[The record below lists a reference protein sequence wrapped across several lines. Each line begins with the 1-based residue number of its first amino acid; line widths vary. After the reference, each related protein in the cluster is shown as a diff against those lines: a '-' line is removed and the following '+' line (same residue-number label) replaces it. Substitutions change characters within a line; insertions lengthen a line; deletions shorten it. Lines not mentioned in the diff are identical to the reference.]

1 MIGLSDTNTVLCQLL
16 KCYQDAVIIA
26 DSAINTSLLQGLLL
40 LINQELTCYDANM
53 RCTVRHFQ
61 DSGIPAQ
68 NFAGLMELYE
78 CNYIRLRN
86 LVPDPDD
93 MPDQVCSRIDGVLD
107 LHLRVV
113 ERCKFTTTL
122 NLTYMFHDE
131 DGGFPAPD
139 IQVRM
144 YHDAQVAEVISCGR
158 RRGKRHASYNRMF
171 NRYTLVEKW
180 RMNRFL
186 QKWLGYCLLQGHRF
200 IPGRVVLSG
209 DEDLQSVNKPLV
221 SVES

>member
-1 MIGLSDTNTVLCQLL
+1 
-16 KCYQDAVIIA
+16 
-26 DSAINTSLLQGLLL
+26 
-40 LINQELTCYDANM
+40 M
-53 RCTVRHFQ
+53 RCTERHFTHN
-61 DSGIPAQ
+61 GIPAR

-86 LVPDPDD
+86 LIPDLDFMQD
-93 MPDQVCSRIDGVLD
+93 HVISHIDGKLD
-107 LHLRVV
+107 LHLRIV

-122 NLTYMFHDE
+122 NLTYYFHDDE
-131 DGGFPAPD
+131 GSFPAPD
-139 IQVRM
+139 MQVRM

-171 NRYTLVEKW
+171 NRYSLSEKW

-186 QKWLGYCLLQGHRF
+186 QKWLGYCLMQGHRF
-200 IPGRVVLSG
+200 IPGRVILPEG
-209 DEDLQSVNKPLV
+209 EDLQAVKKPLV